1 MFTGLV
7 EEVGN
12 ILKLI
17 PGTDVTT
24 LEIRAPMISPLL
36 SRGQSVAVM
45 GACLTVV
52 DLGRDS
58 FSAEVMEET
67 LTKTKLGRLKPGV
80 PVNLERALA
89 LGDRLDGH
97 IVTGHIDGLCSLDA
111 VEGRGRT
118 RRMTFTAESG
128 LVLLIVPKGSV
139 ALDGVSLTVID
150 SEPAGGHFSVG
161 LIPETLRQTTL
172 GTLAEKETVNLET
185 DLIAKYVRRFL
196 SPREGARKEMAPK
209 EGITWETL
217 QQGGWV

>member
-12 ILKLI
+12 VLKLV

-24 LEIRAPMISPLL
+24 LEIRAPGISPSL

-52 DLGRDS
+52 GLGRDS
-58 FSAEVMEET
+58 FIAEIMDET
-67 LTKTKLGRLKPGV
+67 LRKTKLGRLKPGD

-97 IVTGHIDGLCSLDA
+97 LVTGHIDGLCSLA
-111 VEGRGRT
+111 SAEGRGRT
-118 RRMTFTAESG
+118 RRMSFTAESG

-139 ALDGVSLTVID
+139 ALDGVSLTVIE
-150 SEPAGGHFSVG
+150 SEPSSGHFSVG

-172 GTLAEKETVNLET
+172 GTLVEKETVNLET

-196 SPREGARKEMAPK
+196 SPRECVPQETAPRD
-209 EGITWETL
+209 GITWETL

>member
-12 ILKLI
+12 VLKLI

-24 LEIRAPMISPLL
+24 LEIRAPGISPSL
-36 SRGQSVAVM
+36 SRGQSVAVI

-58 FSAEVMEET
+58 FTVEIMEET
-67 LTKTKLGRLKPGV
+67 LSKTKLGRLKPGD

-89 LGDRLDGH
+89 LGNRLDGH
-97 IVTGHIDGLCSLDA
+97 LVTGHIDGLCSLA
-111 VEGRGRT
+111 ATEGRGRT
-118 RRMTFTAESG
+118 RRMSFIAESQ

-139 ALDGVSLTVID
+139 ALDGVSLTVIESD
-150 SEPAGGHFSVG
+150 PSRGLFSVG

-172 GTLAEKETVNLET
+172 GHLVEKETVNLET

-196 SPREGARKEMAPK
+196 FPRERVPQEIAPQG
-209 EGITWETL
+209 GITWETL
-217 QQGGWV
+217 QRDGWV